1 MRPLDLDYIPRPAW
15 SNRAGLGILL
25 LAVLVAGGMP
35 VLYIHHAEEK
45 EALQA
50 RHRQLERSR
59 QYLTGHTALS
69 GAAMQ
74 EAQSEIRRANEVIVQ
89 LDLPW
94 GPLFEAL
101 EGSSHETVALL
112 GIQPDAQKRALVLAA
127 EAKDMPSAVAYV
139 KRLGREPILSET
151 HITNHQVQDQD
162 PDKPLRFSVQAV
174 WREKAQ
180 GSGK

>member
-15 SNRAGLGILL
+15 TNRVGLAVLL
-25 LAVLVAGGMP
+25 LALLVAGGMP
-35 VLYIHHAEEK
+35 VLYVYHADEK
-45 EALQA
+45 QALQA
-50 RHRQLERSR
+50 RHKQLERSR
-59 QYLTGHTALS
+59 QYLAGHTALS

-74 EAQSEIRRANEVIVQ
+74 EAQSEIKRANEVIVQ

-112 GIQPDAQKRALVLAA
+112 GIQPDAQKRALTLAA

-139 KRLGREPILSET
+139 KRLGRETILSET
-151 HITNHQVQDQD
+151 HIINHQVQDQD

-180 GSGK
+180 GAAR

>member
-1 MRPLDLDYIPRPAW
+1 MRPLDLDYLPRPEW
-15 SNRAGLGILL
+15 TNRAGLSILL
-25 LAVLVAGGMP
+25 VAFLVAGGMP
-35 VLYIHHAEEK
+35 ALYVYHADEK
-45 EALQA
+45 KALQA
-50 RHRQLERSR
+50 RHKQQQRSQ
-59 QYLTGHTALS
+59 QYLAGHTALS

-74 EAQSEIRRANEVIVQ
+74 EAQSEIKRANEVIVQ

-94 GPLFEAL
+94 GPLFEAV

-112 GIQPDAQKRALVLAA
+112 GIQPDAQKRTVSLAA
-127 EAKDMPSAVAYV
+127 EAKDMSNAVAYV
-139 KRLGREPILSET
+139 KRLGREAILSDT
-151 HITNHQVQDQD
+151 HIVNHQVQEQD

>member
-15 SNRAGLGILL
+15 ANRAGLATLL
-25 LAVLVAGGMP
+25 LAVFVAGGMP
-35 VLYIHHAEEK
+35 VLYVYHADEK
-45 EALQA
+45 QALQV
-50 RHRQLERSR
+50 RHKQLERSR
-59 QYLTGHTALS
+59 QYLAGHTALS

-74 EAQSEIRRANEVIVQ
+74 EAKSEIRRANEVILQ

-94 GPLFEAL
+94 GALFEAV

-112 GIQPDAQKRALVLAA
+112 GIQPDAQKRTVSLAA
-127 EAKDMPSAVAYV
+127 EAKDMPGAVAYV
-139 KRLGREPILSET
+139 KRLGREAILSET
-151 HITNHQVQDQD
+151 HIINHQVQDQD

>member
-15 SNRAGLGILL
+15 ANRAGLAILL
-25 LAVLVAGGMP
+25 VAVLAAAGMP
-35 VLYIHHAEEK
+35 ALYVYHADQK
-45 EALQA
+45 DALQA
-50 RHRQLERSR
+50 RHKKLERS
-59 QYLTGHTALS
+59 QQSLAGHSALS

-74 EAQSEIRRANEVIVQ
+74 EAQSEIRRANEVILQ

-94 GPLFEAL
+94 GPLFEAV

-112 GIQPDAQKRALVLAA
+112 GIQPDAQKRTVSLAA
-127 EAKDMPSAVAYV
+127 EARDMPSAVAYV

-151 HITNHQVQDQD
+151 HIINHQVQDQD

-180 GSGK
+180 GPAR

>member
-15 SNRAGLGILL
+15 ANRGGLGILL
-25 LAVLVAGGMP
+25 LALLVAGAMP
-35 VLYIHHAEEK
+35 VMYLHHAEEK

-50 RHRQLERSR
+50 RHKQLERSR
-59 QYLTGHTALS
+59 QYLAGRTALS
-69 GAAMQ
+69 GPAMQ
-74 EAQSEIRRANEVIVQ
+74 EVQSEVKRANEVIVQ

-112 GIQPDAQKRALVLAA
+112 GIQPDAQKRALTLAA

-139 KRLGREPILSET
+139 KRLGHEPILSGI
-151 HITNHQVQDQD
+151 HIVNHQVQDQD

-174 WREKAQ
+174 WREKPQ
-180 GSGK
+180 GTGK

>member
-1 MRPLDLDYIPRPAW
+1 MRPLDLDYIARPAW
-15 SNRAGLGILL
+15 ANRAGLSILL
-25 LAVLVAGGMP
+25 VALLAAACMP
-35 VLYIHHAEEK
+35 PLYVYYADKK

-50 RHRQLERSR
+50 RHKQLERSG
-59 QYLTGHTALS
+59 QSLGGHSALS
-69 GAAMQ
+69 GAALQ

-94 GPLFEAL
+94 GALFEAV
-101 EGSSHETVALL
+101 EGSSHESVALL
-112 GIQPDAQKRALVLAA
+112 GIQPDAQKRTVSLAA
-127 EAKDMPSAVAYV
+127 EARDMPSAVAYV
-139 KRLGREPILSET
+139 KRLGREATLSET
-151 HITNHQVQDQD
+151 HIVNHQVQDQD